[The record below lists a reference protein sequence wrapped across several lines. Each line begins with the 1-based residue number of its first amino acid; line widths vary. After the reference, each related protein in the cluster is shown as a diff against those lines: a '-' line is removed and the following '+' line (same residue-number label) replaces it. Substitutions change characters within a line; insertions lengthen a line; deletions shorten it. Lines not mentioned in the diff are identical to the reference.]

1 MRIKKTY
8 TVTESEKNRILG
20 LHNNVKNLLREGTG
34 EICEDCGKVH
44 EGACGGETYEDY
56 ELEESLYD
64 DARREFPT
72 HPWEKEREVGEA
84 YDGRTWE
91 DQIKDLSKGIPT
103 PGNPSGGMTSG
114 GGDRGRAERRE
125 GSEGGKNRTKGP
137 VKTDS
142 KGRVMNPKD
151 QPSCSGF
158 IIGGGGGGCC
168 YCHGVFQSCPCG
180 PVFDVEDMFGEGK
193 KSEMRETALP
203 TGWTMRT
210 KEEIEEENIM
220 DDLYEVWSGHEDDK
234 ALRESMMDDGTIK
247 EQWYEL
253 PLRFGNKRLTE
264 SQLLRMIDTIIK

>member
-8 TVTESEKNRILG
+8 TVTESEKNRIRG
-20 LHNNVKNLLREGTG
+20 LHNNVKNLLREEAG
-34 EICEDCGKVH
+34 CC
-44 EGACGGETYEDY
+44 ACGDGTC
-56 ELEESLYD
+56 
-64 DARREFPT
+64 T
-72 HPWEKEREVGEA
+72 HKCCGSAWPPSTPKSVSRGGNEREVGEA

-103 PGNPSGGMTSG
+103 PGNPSGGMVS
-114 GGDRGRAERRE
+114 
-125 GSEGGKNRTKGP
+125 
-137 VKTDS
+137 
-142 KGRVMNPKD
+142 
-151 QPSCSGF
+151 
-158 IIGGGGGGCC
+158 GGGGCC
-168 YCHGVFQSCPCG
+168 TCPDFPFNCEHACCPDSRGKVAGTKELNESPFCDGGCPEGHSCTWSGCMPDWDIDDFTHKTTG
-180 PVFDVEDMFGEGK
+180 GK
-193 KSEMRETALP
+193 KGRTKEMRETTLP